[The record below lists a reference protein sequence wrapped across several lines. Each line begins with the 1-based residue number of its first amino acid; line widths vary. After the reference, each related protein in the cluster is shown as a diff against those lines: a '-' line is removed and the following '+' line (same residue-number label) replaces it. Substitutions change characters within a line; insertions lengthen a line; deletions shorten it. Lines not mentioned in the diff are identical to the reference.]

1 LRRATPLFPAAFSH
15 SGIMA
20 GMANQAYL
28 SIWLKEFNEVNMLER
43 YGEFLGTVPFSAK
56 QPGFTHVEIR
66 AVDSSETPIYEQDL
80 RSFPADAAG
89 IIELAKDY
97 VRDDCSCNARAHW
110 DLWVFE
116 GEPLTAKQSEESLE
130 LAGNGEAYNDGFWKE
145 NGHLEVSFGFEH
157 LFTGHGGV
165 LGIRQIARPAPQNQ
179 EERDF
184 LESMAKPA
192 NLLLYKEKTREN
204 IKKLFDWVRRIETT
218 LPIERLQLWSEGEE
232 NFEARLEEI
241 LAAR

>member
-1 LRRATPLFPAAFSH
+1 
-15 SGIMA
+15 
-20 GMANQAYL
+20 MANQAYL
-28 SIWLKEFNEVNMLER
+28 SIWLKEFPEELLLER
-43 YGEFLGTVPFSAK
+43 FREFLDTVPFSAT

-66 AVDSSETPIYEQDL
+66 AVDSTETPVYEQDL
-80 RSFPADAAG
+80 RSFPLDAAG
-89 IIELAKDY
+89 IVELAQNY
-97 VRDDCSCNARAHW
+97 VHDDCSCSVRSHW

-116 GEPLTAKQSEESLE
+116 GEPLAAQQVPQALE
-130 LAGNGEAYNDGFWKE
+130 LLCNGEHYDEGFWKD

-165 LGIRQIARPAPQNQ
+165 LGIRQIARAAPQNQ

-204 IKKLFDWVRRIETT
+204 IKALFDWVRRIEKA
-218 LPIERLQLWSEGEE
+218 LPVAQLRLWSEGEE